1 MIFNI
6 ILRNNIKNHAREE
19 QVEYVS
25 ECAAV

>member
-6 ILRNNIKNHAREE
+6 ILRNNVKSHAREE

-25 ECAAV
+25 ERAAV